1 MRGPWRGGL
10 RAWLVLPS
18 LARAGPS
25 VLARRLASHV
35 SLFSGSDLIGMIAG
49 CVVPALSLGMA
60 HIFVARSH
68 FG

>member
-1 MRGPWRGGL
+1 MVRW
-10 RAWLVLPS
+10 S
-18 LARAGPS
+18 ARMVGVARLGAGRSS

-35 SLFSGSDLIGMIAG
+35 SLFSGSDLIGMSAG
-49 CVVPALSLGMA
+49 CVVPALLLGMA